1 MLPAKNDDLEY
12 NCWTYILGDDDWI
25 NNGYKTK
32 EEARNAAI
40 QDARKT
46 CVGKITVSI
55 GYRRDYDPCKKGHA
69 YDLIRLL
76 QQDAITEFNG
86 VDCGW
91 LDNVTDR
98 DLTDLDIAIRKI
110 LLDWFARHHDYDP
123 VLRLGIVDVTDEES
137 FELYC
142 LNKGGNPID

>member
-1 MLPAKNDDLEY
+1 MLPDKPDRIGYDE
-12 NCWTYILGDDDWI
+12 WTYILDEDAWI
-25 NNGYKTK
+25 NEGYKTK

-40 QDARKT
+40 RDARKT
-46 CVGKITVSI
+46 CVGRITISV
-55 GYRRDYDPCKKGHA
+55 GFRRCFDPCKKGHA

-98 DLTDLDIAIRKI
+98 DLGTLDRAIRKI
-110 LLDWFARHHDYDP
+110 LLDWFAKHHDYGP
-123 VLRLGIVDVTDEES
+123 ILRLGITDVTDIES
-137 FELYC
+137 FE
-142 LNKGGNPID
+142 IDC